1 MREATK
7 AEFYHQFELTYEGYP
22 ICLNEY
28 TTWIA
33 EEKNTH
39 VIHIDDSFTLKEVPE
54 VFYDKAVHP
63 KVPKEKISF
72 ASQVSL
78 ELDIG
83 DLLKNEKPYVLSHDR
98 KIEARR
104 RNYFFNN
111 CETKN
116 LFESLS

>member
-1 MREATK
+1 MKKKTEKEVTKKKEATK

-33 EEKNTH
+33 AEKNTH
-39 VIHIDDSFTLKEVPE
+39 VIHIDDSFTLKEEPE
-54 VFYDKAVHP
+54 EFYSKAVHP
-63 KVPKEKISF
+63 KVPREKISF

-83 DLLKNEKPYVLSHDR
+83 DLLKNDKTLLSHD
-98 KIEARR
+98 
-104 RNYFFNN
+104 
-111 CETKN
+111 
-116 LFESLS
+116 